1 MFLSIIVAVY
11 NIESYLK
18 RCLDSLV
25 LLNMKD
31 CELILVVGNSE
42 DNSNEICGE
51 YEEKYSNITVLKQM
65 GKGLS
70 DARNCGMNIAKAKFV
85 MFVDGDDC
93 ILTDNFNNTLNKLKS
108 LKEESVDV
116 LVSDFYM
123 VNQNDKIVSEVFQI
137 RESIEPIADYE
148 YIQHFMKQYISFW
161 NVWRYIYRRSFLNEN
176 QIIFKE
182 NYLSE
187 DIDYTTKVFMK
198 ANNVIYYHNPY
209 YCYRVGRKNS
219 LMNIVNIKRVND
231 TIDII
236 ESSINYI
243 LLNKNFKYKQLMV
256 KKFLFEY
263 ILNMATIY
271 EVPKEDRCK
280 AKEIF
285 YNTKDLL
292 NVNFYGFA
300 RLIYIM
306 TGIIGIEPIAYFLLR
321 AKKIKRISKKVKLKR
336 IK

>member
-1 MFLSIIVAVY
+1 MFLSLIIAVY

-18 RCLDSLV
+18 KCLDSLV
-25 LLNMKD
+25 SLDIENY
-31 CELILVVGNSE
+31 ELILVVGNSD
-42 DNSNEICGE
+42 DNSNEISQE
-51 YEEKYSNITVLKQM
+51 YEEKYSNITVLMQN

-70 DARNCGMNIAKAKFV
+70 DARNCGMNIAKGEFV
-85 MFVDGDDC
+85 MFVDGDDY
-93 ILTDNFNNTLNKLKS
+93 ILTENFNNTLNKLKS
-108 LKEESVDV
+108 LKEQSVDV
-116 LVSDFYM
+116 LVSDYYM
-123 VNQNDKIVSEVFQI
+123 VNENNNIVSEICQI
-137 RESIEPIADYE
+137 GESSEPICDCQ
-148 YIQHFMKQYISFW
+148 YIENFMKQYICFW
-161 NVWRYIYRRSFLNEN
+161 NVWRYIYKRSFLNEN

-182 NYLSE
+182 DYLCE

-198 ANNVIYYHNPY
+198 AKNVVYYHNPY

-231 TIDII
+231 TVDII

-243 LLNKNFKYKQLMV
+243 VSNNNFKYKQLMV

-271 EVPKEDRCK
+271 EVPKLDRYK
-280 AKEIF
+280 AKKVF
-285 YNTKDLL
+285 YNTRHLL

-306 TGIIGIEPIAYFLLR
+306 TGIIGIEPIAYLLLR
-321 AKKIKRISKKVKLKR
+321 AKKIKRIRKKIKLRK